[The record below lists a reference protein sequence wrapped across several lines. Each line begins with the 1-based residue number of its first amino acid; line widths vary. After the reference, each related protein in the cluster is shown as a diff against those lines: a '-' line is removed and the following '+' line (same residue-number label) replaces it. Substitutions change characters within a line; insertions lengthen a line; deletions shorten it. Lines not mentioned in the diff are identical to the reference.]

1 MPSIIG
7 LMSGTSLDG
16 VDAVQVNLTG
26 TRSDLQM
33 EVLAGLTY
41 PYPDAL
47 RSRLLALCAGETI
60 GVAELAELD
69 DAVAH
74 TFAQAALTVQ
84 QEAIDRFQTP
94 AVLIGS
100 HGQTLYHRPP
110 THTGKHM
117 GLGYSWQLG
126 RGSVIAYQTRLPTVS
141 NFRSADIAAGGQ
153 GAPLVPAID
162 RYWFGHPEEHRCIQ
176 NIGGIGNVTYL
187 PPWNETNDRPV
198 QGWDTGPGNSLLD
211 LAVQRLSQGT
221 QRFDAEGQWAAQGMP
236 CVELLEQWLA
246 APFFH
251 QAPPKST
258 GRELFGTDYLDRC
271 CEDAEAYGLGAADF
285 LATLTE
291 LTALSIYHSYRSFLP
306 YQPQRIFVAGGGL
319 RNEYLMQ
326 RLRHHFAPIP
336 VDSTIEEG
344 VDPDLKEA
352 AIFAVLAYWHQL
364 GLPGNLP
371 SVTGATQ
378 AVILGDYSP
387 VYSVPDRPDR

>member
-7 LMSGTSLDG
+7 LISGTSLDG

-26 TRSDLQM
+26 TRSDLRM
-33 EVLAGLTY
+33 NVLAGLTY
-41 PYPDAL
+41 PYPDPL
-47 RSRLLALCAGETI
+47 RSRLLDLCAGASASM
-60 GVAELAELD
+60 AELAELD

-84 QEAIDRFQTP
+84 QEAIDRFQSH

-110 THTGKHM
+110 SDGKQP

-126 RGSVIAYQTRLPTVS
+126 RGDLIAYHTGLPTVF
-141 NFRSADIAAGGQ
+141 NFRNADIAAGGQ
-153 GAPLVPAID
+153 GAPLVPAVD
-162 RYWFGHPEEHRCIQ
+162 RYWFGHPQEHRCIQ

-221 QRFDAEGQWAAQGMP
+221 QRFDADGQWAAQGTP
-236 CVELLEQWLA
+236 CIALVEQWLA

-271 CEDAEAYGLGAADF
+271 CQDAEPYGLGDADL

-291 LTALSIYHSYRSFLP
+291 LTALSIYRSYRSFLP
-306 YQPQRIFVAGGGL
+306 TQPQRIFVAGGGL
-319 RNEYLMQ
+319 RNQYLMQ

-352 AIFAVLAYWHQL
+352 AAFAVLAHWHQL
-364 GLPGNLP
+364 GLTGNLP

-378 AVILGDYSP
+378 EVILGDY
-387 VYSVPDRPDR
+387 RP